1 MSKVK
6 KVKKAIIPA
15 AGLGT
20 RFLPATASLPKEM
33 LPVVDKPMIQYAVEE
48 AKEAGIEEFIII
60 TGRGKQTIENHF
72 DVAYEL
78 EKTLVERGKR
88 TALDLLQRQLPKPGQ
103 VVFTRQQRPLGLGHA
118 VWCARNF
125 IGNEPFALLLPD
137 DLLYGKPS
145 VLSQMMKAYEK
156 VGGNICAVTEVP
168 IEQTYKYGVLDI
180 EKREGKLIKTKA
192 VVEKPASSDAPSNI
206 TIVGRY
212 ILQPEIMDDL
222 GKMNRGQG
230 GEIQLTDS
238 IETLIENGIPLHGL
252 LYDGERY
259 DCGGPRGFLE
269 ANIQMAAKREELSGF
284 VQDLVTRVQKKYK

>member
-1 MSKVK
+1 MGEIK
-6 KVKKAIIPA
+6 KIRKAVIPA

-33 LPVVDKPMIQYAVEE
+33 LPIVDKPMIQYAVEE
-48 AKEAGIEEFIII
+48 AMEAGIEEFIII

-78 EKTLVERGKR
+78 EKTLAARGRKS
-88 TALDLLQRQLPKPGQ
+88 ALDLLQKQLPPPGQ

-125 IGNEPFALLLPD
+125 INEEPFALLLPD
-137 DLLYGKPS
+137 DLLYGKPG
-145 VLSQMMKAYEK
+145 VMTQMIEAYEK
-156 VGGNICAVTEVP
+156 VGGNLCAVTEVP
-168 IEQTYKYGVLDI
+168 IEETYKYGVLDI
-180 EKREGKLIKTKA
+180 EKRSGNLIKTKG

-212 ILQPEIMDDL
+212 ILQPEIMEDL
-222 GKMNRGQG
+222 SKMNRGQG

-238 IETLIENGIPLHGL
+238 IETLIEEGIPLHGY
-252 LYDGERY
+252 LYQGERY
-259 DCGGPRGFLE
+259 DCGGPKGFLE
-269 ANIQMAAKREELSGF
+269 ANIQFASQRP
-284 VQDLVTRVQKKYK
+284 DLKAFIKSLLKDL

>member
-1 MSKVK
+1 MAEIK
-6 KVKKAIIPA
+6 KVRKAVIPA

-48 AKEAGIEEFIII
+48 AMEAGIEEFIII

-78 EKTLVERGKR
+78 EKTLAERGRKS
-88 TALDLLQRQLPKPGQ
+88 ALDLLQKQLPKPGQ

-125 IGNEPFALLLPD
+125 VNEEPFALLLPD
-137 DLLYGKPS
+137 DLLYGQPG
-145 VLSQMMKAYEK
+145 VMTQMMKAYEK
-156 VGGNICAVTEVP
+156 VGGNLCAVTEVP
-168 IEQTYKYGVLDI
+168 IEETYKYGVLDI
-180 EKREGKLIKTKA
+180 EKRNGNLIKTKA

-212 ILQPEIMDDL
+212 ILQPEIMADL

-238 IETLIENGIPLHGL
+238 IEALIENGVPLHGYL
-252 LYDGERY
+252 FDGERY
-259 DCGGPRGFLE
+259 DCGGPKGFLE
-269 ANIQMAAKREELSGF
+269 ANIKFAAQRP
-284 VQDLVTRVQKKYK
+284 DLKSFMKDLLKNL